1 MKIDVVTFGE
11 AMILLAPTESAR
23 LESAGSF
30 HASTGGAELNCA
42 IGLVRLEHRVSW
54 ISRLGNDPFG
64 QRILKTA
71 RGEGVDVS
79 HVKLVDDAATG
90 LMFKEVRPGS
100 ASRVFYYRKQSPAA
114 TLELDQFENLQAQV
128 LFVTGITPAL
138 SAHNREVT
146 TAVVDQFRA
155 AGTLVVFD
163 PNMRFRL
170 WSKEEARTA
179 FLELAK
185 RSDVLLPSLV
195 DGEIL
200 CGQSDP
206 EAMLDLLGEF
216 GPKRIAIKLGENGV
230 FFADEKSRSHFPSF
244 PVSEIDPVG
253 AGDAFCAG
261 VISGI
266 LDQVSF
272 ADSVRRGAAMGAFC
286 VSSWGDY
293 AGLPTRSELD
303 RFLAGETA
311 QGR

>member
-1 MKIDVVTFGE
+1 LK
-11 AMILLAPTESAR
+11 
-23 LESAGSF
+23 
-30 HASTGGAELNCA
+30 TGGGSGVGGGTYCARACSIKTQAPKTTAHPLNKSCA
-42 IGLVRLEHRVSW
+42 RVIRSNLLVGIAVSFA
-54 ISRLGNDPFG
+54 G
-64 QRILKTA
+64 
-71 RGEGVDVS
+71 DVLLPLID
-79 HVKLVDDAATG
+79 HIAAKLSFAKPRRRDVGAAPLT
-90 LMFKEVRPGS
+90 RS
-100 ASRVFYYRKQSPAA
+100 A
-114 TLELDQFENLQAQV
+114 L
-128 LFVTGITPAL
+128 TPAL

-195 DGEIL
+195 DAEIL
-200 CGQSDP
+200 CGQSDS
-206 EAMLDLLGEF
+206 EAMLDRLREF

-230 FFADEKSRSHFPSF
+230 FFADEKSRSHLPCF

-272 ADSVRRGAAMGAFC
+272 ADSVRQGAAMGAFC

-293 AGLPTRSELD
+293 AGLPTRTELD
-303 RFLAGETA
+303 RFLAGETT